1 MISLN
6 YRVVILNKVMLSY
19 MLPPFSIHVKLR
31 MLFGLK
37 PEFSYFT
44 FSNRRNIRIHIDCRL
59 PEILGLLP
67 FSSVVRM
74 CVCAR
79 LCPTLY
85 NPADCRPPGCP
96 LFQGLLFLEKTLR
109 EGRVQHKDINSEI

>member
-31 MLFGLK
+31 MLFGLG
-37 PEFSYFT
+37 PEFSYST
-44 FSNRRNIRIHIDCRL
+44 FSNRRNIRIRVDCRL
-59 PEILGLLP
+59 PEILDLLP
-67 FSSVVRM
+67 FSSVVPM
-74 CVCAR
+74 CACAR
-79 LCPTLY
+79 LCLTLC
-85 NPADCRPPGCP
+85 NPVDCSPPGWP
-96 LFQGLLFLEKTLR
+96 SFQGLLFLEKTLR